1 MKLKE
6 SIQIIEPSALLE
18 SCQREKAAG
27 RRLCH
32 MTCCKIG
39 TENLGEGELSKH
51 PGEIEISYGLDKDF
65 DMVVFRIY
73 VKTETAIPSM
83 TPLFPGAYLYEN
95 EINELYGMNIEGIV
109 PDFRGNF
116 YQVGEKRHFN
126 PAIVASE
133 SGMAR
138 VLPRI
143 PPIVPKDQD
152 KTPGAGKA
160 E

>member
-1 MKLKE
+1 MNVKQ
-6 SIQIIEPSALLE
+6 SIQVIETGALIE
-18 SCQREKAAG
+18 NCQREKQAG

-32 MTCCKIG
+32 ITCCKIG

-51 PGEIEISYGLDKDF
+51 PGEIEISYGLDRDF
-65 DMVVFRIY
+65 DMVVFRVY
-73 VKTETAIPSM
+73 VKTETAVPSV
-83 TPLFPGAYLYEN
+83 TPLFAGAFLYEN
-95 EINELYGMNIEGIV
+95 EINELYGTNIQGIV

-126 PAIVASE
+126 PATVASE

-143 PPIVPKDQD
+143 PPIAGKEQD
-152 KTPGAGKA
+152 TTPGAGKA